1 MTNKKMRLRSWSA
14 AGLVLLLSSVMLA
27 ACSSLPTIVPDMDTQ
42 SARTIQMKG
51 GRGVLS
57 EAQAKAALDKL
68 RAQNADNTLLD
79 RHVAIE
85 GAITGSPLVTG
96 NKVTLLIDGPATYA
110 SMQQAIGRALSHQ
123 HGNLHHGRR

>member
-1 MTNKKMRLRSWSA
+1 
-14 AGLVLLLSSVMLA
+14 
-27 ACSSLPTIVPDMDTQ
+27 MDTQ

-110 SMQQAIGRALSHQ
+110 
-123 HGNLHHGRR
+123 